1 MMKMCS
7 TMMNDMNP
15 GAMME
20 KGMRMMQGYKAKA
33 NDSKAE
39 QPVETTPEQTSEGKV
54 EDPSSHS

>member
-7 TMMNDMNP
+7 KMMNDMNP

-20 KGMRMMQGYKAKA
+20 KGMGMMSGHTVKA
-33 NDSKAE
+33 NNPRAE
-39 QPVETTPEQTSEGKV
+39 QPAETTPDRNPEDQV